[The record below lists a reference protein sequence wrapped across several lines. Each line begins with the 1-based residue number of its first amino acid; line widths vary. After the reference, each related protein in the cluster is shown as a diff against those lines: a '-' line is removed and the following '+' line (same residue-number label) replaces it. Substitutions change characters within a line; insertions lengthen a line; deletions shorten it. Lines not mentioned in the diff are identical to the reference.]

1 MPVPWRQVE
10 EIRDEALQQCPGGIA
25 LAVAGLKHSSQ
36 ACGGTMP
43 NVRIEYSPESEAR
56 LLKVYEIVATH
67 YRQDVLLYWTRM
79 SVFLVVQVAL
89 LAVVNG
95 LSDKGDHAAAWIFA
109 AVGAGTSLI
118 WFLVARASLRWE
130 DRWRRNTAEIDLLVN
145 PLGSY
150 QGDLLPRQ
158 TSLNRL
164 LSRPAEIAA
173 ALPLLFLAGWLVLIL
188 I

>member
-1 MPVPWRQVE
+1 
-10 EIRDEALQQCPGGIA
+10 
-25 LAVAGLKHSSQ
+25 
-36 ACGGTMP
+36 MP

-56 LLKVYEIVATH
+56 LLKIYEIVATH
-67 YRQDVLLYWTRM
+67 YRQDVLMYWTRM
-79 SVFLVVQVAL
+79 SVFLVVEVAL

-95 LSDKGDHAAAWIFA
+95 LFDKGGHAGWIFA

-118 WFLVARASLRWE
+118 WSLVARASLRWE
-130 DRWRRNTAEIDLLVN
+130 DKWRRNTAEIDLLVN

-158 TSLNRL
+158 VSLNRM